1 MLFQPQGSVY
11 LFPGRLVAQSGGP
24 ALVMDLSRRIY
35 TPAEVDYIIPDDD
48 SQGQKL
54 RTAGFNAHSSR

>member
-24 ALVMDLSRRIY
+24 ALVMDLQRRLY
-35 TPAEVDYIIPDDD
+35 TPVEVEFIIPDDE

>member
-11 LFPGRLVAQSGGP
+11 LYPGRLVAQTGGP
-24 ALVMDLSRRIY
+24 PLVMDLHRRLY
-35 TPAEVDYIIPDDD
+35 TPVEVEFIIPDDET
-48 SQGQKL
+48 QGQKL